1 VQPFESLESGVR
13 YYCRR
18 WPALFAT
25 SSGSTITD
33 EDGVSYLD
41 FFAGAGALSYG
52 HNNPVLVEVAIEHL
66 RAGKVLHSLDTFTE
80 DKRRFL
86 HAMHDLILEPRSLDM
101 VVQTVGPTGATA
113 VEAALTL
120 AQRVTGKRAVV
131 GYDGGYHGMS
141 YRAAS
146 ISASMAGRET
156 VSHLGAFRA
165 LPFVEHMVD
174 HDLELLDQALSST
187 IDGEQVGAVILEP
200 TQGEG
205 GARPFD
211 PAYLGA
217 VRALASAHDVV
228 VIADE
233 VQAGVGRTGPFFAF
247 EGSALDPDIIC
258 VSKSI
263 SGLGLPMA
271 VNLVRRS
278 LDRWTPGEFTGTF
291 RGNNLAFATSAT
303 MLETYWSDAEQEKA
317 TEDRGVI
324 VRSHLSAIAEEFSG
338 GSWAVRG
345 NGMLSGLEVSSGDL
359 ADAICDAAFAD
370 QLIVETCGAGGATIK
385 VLAPIVID
393 LDDLHDGLGRL
404 HRAVATVTSGS

>member
-1 VQPFESLESGVR
+1 
-13 YYCRR
+13 
-18 WPALFAT
+18 
-25 SSGSTITD
+25 
-33 EDGVSYLD
+33 
-41 FFAGAGALSYG
+41 
-52 HNNPVLVEVAIEHL
+52 
-66 RAGKVLHSLDTFTE
+66 
-80 DKRRFL
+80 
-86 HAMHDLILEPRSLDM
+86 
-101 VVQTVGPTGATA
+101 
-113 VEAALTL
+113 
-120 AQRVTGKRAVV
+120 
-131 GYDGGYHGMS
+131 
-141 YRAAS
+141 
-146 ISASMAGRET
+146 MAGRET

-217 VRALASAHDVV
+217 VRALASVHDVV